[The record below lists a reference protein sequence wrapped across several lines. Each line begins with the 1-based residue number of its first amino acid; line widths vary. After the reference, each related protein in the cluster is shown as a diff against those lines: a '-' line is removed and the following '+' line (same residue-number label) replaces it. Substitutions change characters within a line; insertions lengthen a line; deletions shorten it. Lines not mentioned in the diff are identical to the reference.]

1 MTRATFGEG
10 LAALRSAQ
18 KPARG
23 TAAYSRHVNRPA
35 GRIVAAAVNTF
46 EMTPNQVSV
55 ISALFSFAGIA
66 LLALADVT
74 VPGGIAVAVLL
85 AVGYVLDSVD
95 GQLARLSGSGSVSG
109 EWLDHTID
117 CFKTTSLNLAV
128 LIGWYRS
135 GWTDHDAWLL
145 VPIGFT
151 IVAVVTYFGLML
163 MPTLRPDRSA
173 ATAEPAAEHP
183 LRKYLLLPTDYGFQC
198 WIFVLWG
205 VPAVFAWV
213 YGAVFACCALLLA
226 VALRKWWQELRAI
239 DAEGHP

>member
-35 GRIVAAAVNTF
+35 GRIVAAALNTVA
-46 EMTPNQVSV
+46 MTPNQVSV
-55 ISALFSFAGIA
+55 VSALFSFAGIA
-66 LLALADVT
+66 LLALAEVT
-74 VPGGIAVAVLL
+74 VPTGIAVAVLL

-135 GWTDHDAWLL
+135 GWTDDDAWLL

-163 MPTLRPDRSA
+163 MPTLRPA
-173 ATAEPAAEHP
+173 APAAEPAAEHP

-205 VPAVFAWV
+205 VTEVFAWV
-213 YGAVFACCALLLA
+213 YAGVFACCALLLA
-226 VALRKWWQELRAI
+226 VALRKWWRELRAI
-239 DAEGHP
+239 DAEGRA

>member
-46 EMTPNQVSV
+46 GMTPNQVSV
-55 ISALFSFAGIA
+55 VSALFSFTGIA

-74 VPGGIAVAVLL
+74 VPVGIAVAVLL

-95 GQLARLSGSGSVSG
+95 GQLARLAGSGSVSG

-163 MPTLRPDRSA
+163 MPTLRPGQPA
-173 ATAEPAAEHP
+173 TEATAEHR

-205 VPAVFAWV
+205 APEVFAWV
-213 YGAVFACCALLLA
+213 YAAVFVCCALLLA
-226 VALRKWWQELRAI
+226 VALRKWWRELRAI
-239 DAEGHP
+239 DAEGRA